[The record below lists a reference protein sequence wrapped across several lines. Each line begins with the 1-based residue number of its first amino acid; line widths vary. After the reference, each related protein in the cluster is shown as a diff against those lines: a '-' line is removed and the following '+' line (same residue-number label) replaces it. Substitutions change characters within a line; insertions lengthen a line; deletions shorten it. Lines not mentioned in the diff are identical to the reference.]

1 MFSARIYAIRAD
13 AAQLQPGEPSSVSGA
28 GEGFEAR
35 MGRAVAVQLPS
46 PLRFPALRGRSG
58 PARLGLTWSGRGGWG
73 WRGGQQF
80 GPASPSSPPPP
91 RSSAAARPRRRRLP
105 RTAAASKMPGQRRG
119 GCRSPLVRGGDTEIA
134 WGALRGKKG
143 GQPRPGFFRGSWRV
157 YGAPPSG
164 YRAGGSVLPCRP
176 FYPGTVPLPF

>member
-1 MFSARIYAIRAD
+1 M
-13 AAQLQPGEPSSVSGA
+13 SGA

-80 GPASPSSPPPP
+80 GPASPSPPPRPAAPPPPARAAAVSPAPPPPP
-91 RSSAAARPRRRRLP
+91 RCPGSGGEAAAAR
-105 RTAAASKMPGQRRG
+105 
-119 GCRSPLVRGGDTEIA
+119 
-134 WGALRGKKG
+134 W
-143 GQPRPGFFRGSWRV
+143 
-157 YGAPPSG
+157 
-164 YRAGGSVLPCRP
+164 
-176 FYPGTVPLPF
+176 

>member
-1 MFSARIYAIRAD
+1 M
-13 AAQLQPGEPSSVSGA
+13 SGA

-46 PLRFPALRGRSG
+46 PLCFPALRGRSG
-58 PARLGLTWSGRGGWG
+58 PARLGSARPHLERAGRLGVAG
-73 WRGGQQF
+73 R
-80 GPASPSSPPPP
+80 AAVRSRLSLSPPPP

-176 FYPGTVPLPF
+176 FSPGTVPLPF